1 MSSGAFREM
10 PAVEQLELELA
21 REKYKRRY
29 SAILRSTVYALIIVA
44 AVAILA
50 ATLWLSVL
58 QLYGSSMTP
67 TAQEGDIV
75 LSVKTSDFET
85 GDIVAFYYN
94 NKIVLRRVIGEAGD
108 VIDIDENGTVYRNSA
123 ELEEPYLTE
132 KALGA
137 CNIELP
143 YEVPEG
149 RLFVLGDSRA
159 EAIDSRNTAVGCV
172 SQEQIIG
179 KVIFRVWPFE
189 RIGPVE

>member
-10 PAVEQLELELA
+10 PAVEQLEVELA
-21 REKYKRRY
+21 REKYKQRY
-29 SAILRSTVYALIIVA
+29 SALLRSTVYTLVIVA

-50 ATLWLSVL
+50 VTLWLSVL
-58 QLYGSSMTP
+58 QLYGSSMAP
-67 TAQEGDIV
+67 TVQERDIV
-75 LSVKTSDFET
+75 LSVKTSDFGT

-94 NKIVLRRVIGEAGD
+94 NKIVLRRVIGGAGD
-108 VIDIDENGTVYRNSA
+108 VIDIDENGTVYLNSA

-159 EAIDSRNTAVGCV
+159 EAIDSRNTTFGCV

-189 RIGPVE
+189 RIGPVG

>member
-108 VIDIDENGTVYRNSA
+108 VIDIDENGTVYLNSA

>member
-10 PAVEQLELELA
+10 PAVEQLEVELA

-29 SAILRSTVYALIIVA
+29 SALLRSTVYALIIVA

-58 QLYGSSMTP
+58 QLYGSSMAP
-67 TAQEGDIV
+67 TVQERDIV

-94 NKIVLRRVIGEAGD
+94 NKIVLRRVIGGAGD
-108 VIDIDENGTVYRNSA
+108 VIDIDENGTVYLNSA

-159 EAIDSRNTAVGCV
+159 EAIDSRNTTVGCV

-179 KVIFRVWPFE
+179 
-189 RIGPVE
+189 

>member
-58 QLYGSSMTP
+58 QLYGSSMAP

-108 VIDIDENGTVYRNSA
+108 VIDIDENGTVYLNSA

>member
-10 PAVEQLELELA
+10 PAVEQLEVELA

-29 SAILRSTVYALIIVA
+29 SALLRSTVYALIIVA

-58 QLYGSSMTP
+58 QLYGSSMAP
-67 TAQEGDIV
+67 TVQERDIV

-94 NKIVLRRVIGEAGD
+94 NKIVLRRVIGGAGD
-108 VIDIDENGTVYRNSA
+108 VIDIDENGTVYLNSA

-159 EAIDSRNTAVGCV
+159 EAIDSRNTTVGCV

-189 RIGPVE
+189 RIGPVG

>member
-10 PAVEQLELELA
+10 PAVEQLEVELA

-29 SAILRSTVYALIIVA
+29 SALLCSTVYALIIVA

-58 QLYGSSMTP
+58 QLYGSSMAP
-67 TAQEGDIV
+67 TVQERDIV

-94 NKIVLRRVIGEAGD
+94 NKIVLRRVIGGAGD
-108 VIDIDENGTVYRNSA
+108 VIDIDENGTVYLNSA

-159 EAIDSRNTAVGCV
+159 EAIDSRNTTVGCV

-189 RIGPVE
+189 RIGPVG